1 MPSIEQIIAPAV
13 QQAGLDPV
21 RADEERI
28 GGTIHKPMFERL
40 MMCPYAV
47 ADITGAN
54 PNVYYEL
61 GIRHALRPRATVVLF
76 SARHGAAVRCRDA
89 ARHSLS
95 HRRQGRAGR
104 SGRARRDDRRDLRAA
119 RDNPHDDS
127 PMFQLI
133 ENMPRIEVDHSKT
146 DLFRE
151 RAAYSKQ
158 YKERLA
164 TARARTA
171 PHAVKAVPPIPRSAI
186 SSKSRSASSSTCFCR
201 CAR

>member
-1 MPSIEQIIAPAV
+1 MADELPKNPLCFVLMPFGIKTDVLGRPTNFDAVYRRIISPAV
-13 QQAGLDPV
+13 QLAGLDPV

-61 GIRHALRPRATVVLF
+61 GIRHAMRPRATVVMF
-76 SARHGAAVRCRDA
+76 S
-89 ARHSLS
+89 
-95 HRRQGRAGR
+95 QGTVLPFDVAMLRGIPYHT
-104 SGRARRDDRRDLRAA
+104 DDKGEPLDPQTHIETIAKIMRAA

-151 RAAYSKQ
+151 SAAYRRNTRCASKVP
-158 YKERLA
+158 
-164 TARARTA
+164 ARTA
-171 PHAVKAVPPIPRSAI
+171 LTR
-186 SSKSRSASSSTCFCR
+186 
-201 CAR
+201 